1 MLLKIVKNRPSNSDI
16 SSIEIIQNA
25 RQIKGKTEEQLNKHE
40 ITSILNQLNNEH
52 KTLILVNRLYKVL
65 GFFHPDEKKNSPNLT
80 LEECRKAGEKSVCLL
95 NDLKIKEVLII
106 SGPIMRSKTLA
117 FIEGMLLG
125 SYQFIKYKS
134 EKKAKTHCLDTINIS
149 CDGISQKDIY
159 NLNIIA
165 ESVFF
170 CRDLVNEPQSWL
182 TAAKLSEEITG
193 MAKGSGVKVEVF
205 NKSRIEALKMNGLL
219 TVNKGS
225 SRPPTFTVMEWK
237 PKGAVNKNPI
247 VLVGKGVV
255 FDTGGI
261 NLKSSAGLDGMKCDM
276 SGAAA
281 VAGAICA
288 IARLKLPVY
297 IIGLLPATDN
307 RPSGNA
313 CVPGDIIHMMNGTT
327 VEVLNTDAEGRLI
340 LADAICYAD
349 LFKPSLLITM
359 ATLTGAAHAAI
370 GKYGI
375 VAMGADSSKA
385 FAELR
390 KCGDAVH
397 ERLAEFPFWSDYDE
411 LIKSD
416 IADIKN
422 IGGPYGG
429 AITAGKFLAH
439 FTKHPF
445 IHLDIAGPAFVD
457 KKDSYRGQGGTA
469 VGVRLLVEFARAMAA
484 KKS

>member
-1 MLLKIVKNRPSNSDI
+1 MLLKILKNRPSNPEI

-25 RQIKGKTEEQLNKHE
+25 RQIKGKTEEQLNQHE
-40 ITSILNQLNNEH
+40 RTSILNQLNNEH
-52 KTLILVNRLYKVL
+52 KTLILINRLYKVL

-80 LEECRKAGEKSVCLL
+80 LEECRRAGEKSVCLL
-95 NDLKIKEVLII
+95 NDLKLKEVIVI
-106 SGPIMRSKTLA
+106 SESKSGSNALA

-125 SYQFIKYKS
+125 NYQFIKYKS
-134 EKKAKTHCLDTINIS
+134 EKKAKSHSLHTIYIN
-149 CDGISQKDIY
+149 CAGISQKDIDQ
-159 NLNIIA
+159 LNIVA
-165 ESVFF
+165 DSVFF
-170 CRDLVNEPQSWL
+170 CRNLVNEPQSWL
-182 TAAKLSEEITG
+182 TAVKLSEEISG
-193 MAKGSGVKVEVF
+193 MAKSSGVKVEVF

-237 PKGAVNKNPI
+237 PSNAVNKKPI
-247 VLVGKGVV
+247 VLIGKGVV

-281 VAGAICA
+281 VSGAICA
-288 IARLKLPVY
+288 IARLKLPLY

-313 CVPGDIIHMMNGTT
+313 YVPGDIIAMMNGAT

-385 FAELR
+385 VAELK

-397 ERLAEFPFWSDYDE
+397 ERLAEFPFWNDYDE

-416 IADIKN
+416 VADIKN
-422 IGGPYGG
+422 VGGPYGG
-429 AITAGKFLAH
+429 AITAGKFLAY

-457 KKDSYRGQGGTA
+457 KKDSYRGQGGTG
-469 VGVRLLVEFARAMAA
+469 VGVRLLVEFARVMAA